1 MQPGPLTPGRAGN
14 ALFESDTITIPHFEP
29 TIVIRTMKYLR
40 ASTLAL
46 AIAAASTAAMAQASG
61 GGDTPKQ
68 HCDSGYVTGV
78 GGAAR
83 SFGEYLALPDRDRYR
98 YLADHAIQCKISD
111 EGRAF
116 DCTGVTNLKHE
127 QLSVYDDSGGAT
139 ITVTAR
145 VELDQGTYPA
155 IIVVQRKDVQC
166 GQ

>member
-1 MQPGPLTPGRAGN
+1 
-14 ALFESDTITIPHFEP
+14 
-29 TIVIRTMKYLR
+29 MKYLFASSLALLIAT
-40 ASTLAL
+40 ASTV
-46 AIAAASTAAMAQASG
+46 AIAQTSG
-61 GGDTPKQ
+61 SSDTPKQ

-78 GGAAR
+78 GGAAQ
-83 SFGEYLALPDRDRYR
+83 SFAEYLALPDRDKYR

-127 QLSVYDDSGGAT
+127 QMSVYDDSDGAT